1 MVMEERPAN
10 RSDEVRVRANELIE
24 EVEETLDRS
33 FEKCEAVKMC
43 DDENAVKSETV
54 TKKNFLDLTEL
65 IRSIQR
71 AEGNPDCF
79 SRIPYC
85 NRMDCVWHAYCL
97 GNYLF

>member
-1 MVMEERPAN
+1 MREQPTNQTA
-10 RSDEVRVRANELIE
+10 EVKMLADELIE
-24 EVEETLDRS
+24 EPEETLDRS

-43 DDENAVKSETV
+43 DDENAMKTEPV